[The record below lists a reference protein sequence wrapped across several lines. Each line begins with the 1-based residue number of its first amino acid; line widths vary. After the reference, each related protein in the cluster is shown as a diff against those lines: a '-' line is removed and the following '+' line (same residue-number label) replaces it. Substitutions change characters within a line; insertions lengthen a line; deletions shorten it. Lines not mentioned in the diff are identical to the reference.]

1 MFGFKSRRQKKLDK
15 IADAIRIALH
25 RQIKKAYDVME
36 ESGEL
41 DQYHERINGPFAGG
55 YLYSFL
61 TNYFSNYIT
70 SRKDVLQRSKDILN
84 EILSG
89 EDAELVKVRLHER
102 LQAEDMSWDHAKDIS
117 WEHDNEVYEMEFNL
131 GVVSAEEDVRDFISD
146 SRNMPTKLTDFLLN
160 GKLTSGSGKTG

>member
-25 RQIKKAYDVME
+25 RQINKAYDVME

-84 EILSG
+84 ELLSG

>member
-1 MFGFKSRRQKKLDK
+1 MFGFKSRRQKKLDE
-15 IADAIRIALH
+15 IADTIGAALH
-25 RQIKKAYDVME
+25 RQIKKANDVMK

-41 DQYHERINGPFAGG
+41 DQYLERINGPFTGG

-89 EDAELVKVRLHER
+89 ENAELVKVRLNER

-117 WEHDNEVYEMEFNL
+117 WEHDKEIHEMEFDL
-131 GVVSAEEDVRDFISD
+131 GVVSAEEDARDFISN

-160 GKLTSGSGKTG
+160 GKLASDSEKTE

>member
-1 MFGFKSRRQKKLDK
+1 MFGFKSRRQKRLDE
-15 IADAIRIALH
+15 ITDTIGAALH
-25 RQIKKAYDVME
+25 GQIKKANDVMK

-41 DQYHERINGPFAGG
+41 DQYLERINGPFTGG

-89 EDAELVKVRLHER
+89 EDAELVKVRLNER

-117 WEHDNEVYEMEFNL
+117 WEHDKEIHEMEFDL
-131 GVVSAEEDVRDFISD
+131 GVVSAEEDARDFISN

-160 GKLTSGSGKTG
+160 GKLASDSEKTE

>member
-1 MFGFKSRRQKKLDK
+1 MFGFKSRRQKKLDE
-15 IADAIRIALH
+15 IADTIGAALH
-25 RQIKKAYDVME
+25 RQIKKANDVMK

-41 DQYHERINGPFAGG
+41 DQYLERINGPFTGG
-55 YLYSFL
+55 YLYSFI

-70 SRKDVLQRSKDILN
+70 SRKDVLQQSKDILN

-89 EDAELVKVRLHER
+89 EDTVLVKARLNER

-117 WEHDNEVYEMEFNL
+117 WEHDNEIYEMEFNL
-131 GVVSAEEDVRDFISD
+131 GIVSAEEDVRDVISN

-160 GKLTSGSGKTG
+160 GKLASDSE

>member
-25 RQIKKAYDVME
+25 RQINKAYDVME

-55 YLYSFL
+55 YLYSYL

-84 EILSG
+84 ELLSG

>member
-1 MFGFKSRRQKKLDK
+1 MFGFTSRRQKKLDK

-84 EILSG
+84 ELLSG